1 MRWWSMEYSL
11 RKVSSLHN
19 ATCHLLHLYNGE
31 LLNPYHQSVCHHQ
44 CLPGWNSEPK
54 HHHHILLSS
63 TATSTTPPTHI
74 TVLNTDDIN
83 FVRSE
88 CSTSTSGRQPPTRCL
103 PGWRTCSPWWC
114 PGGLIFF
121 GSQFL
126 STCSSW
132 WCPGSSSWRDRSTRQ
147 SKWLLLSARWPSNKS
162 ERLLLSQFGLKPWLP
177 NNALSSLVHC
187 YCPSMLRMG
196 ATGKP
201 QIWKPSQ
208 TAHHVINFLPPK
220 LWTLSWMQL
229 RRLNAKSG
237 PLNPRLDNWTN
248 IRYSTEF
255 EDLPKP
261 ITNATDL
268 LDNNT
273 KATQWVE
280 ELILLKRNWW

>member
-1 MRWWSMEYSL
+1 MGDTL
-11 RKVSSLHN
+11 VF
-19 ATCHLLHLYNGE
+19 
-31 LLNPYHQSVCHHQ
+31 LLNEY
-44 CLPGWNSEPK
+44 L
-54 HHHHILLSS
+54 IY
-63 TATSTTPPTHI
+63 
-74 TVLNTDDIN
+74 LNKAK
-83 FVRSE
+83 
-88 CSTSTSGRQPPTRCL
+88 L
-103 PGWRTCSPWWC
+103 KCSP
-114 PGGLIFF
+114 
-121 GSQFL
+121 
-126 STCSSW
+126 W

-208 TAHHVINFLPPK
+208 TAHHVTDKLFAAKTFGLFLGCN
-220 LWTLSWMQL
+220 W
-229 RRLNAKSG
+229 
-237 PLNPRLDNWTN
+237 DNWTH